1 MNKSRL
7 HKFNPDYT
15 WSEVAKEPYKPSPG
29 ATRHPLPGAGEGIME
44 QASVGPGTSGAPET
58 AGCFCGIDRQTIIGM
73 RGESARFHVRY
84 FEVEPGG
91 HSSLEKH
98 EHEHAVICVRGKG
111 RALAGDKV
119 FEVGFMDA
127 LYVAPNEPHQLFNPF
142 EEPFGFICI
151 VDAER
156 DRPMTL
162 DEEDIKKLDESDE
175 TKGKYIG
182 YVEGD

>member
-1 MNKSRL
+1 MTKSRL

-15 WSEVAKEPYKPSPG
+15 WNEVAKEPYK
-29 ATRHPLPGAGEGIME
+29 TGEGAAE
-44 QASVGPGTSGAPET
+44 GA
-58 AGCFCGIDRQTIIGM
+58 ACFCGIDRQTIIGM
-73 RGESARFHVRY
+73 RGESAKFHVRY

-111 RALAGDKV
+111 RALAGDKI
-119 FEVGFMDA
+119 FEVGFMDT
-127 LYVAPNEPHQLFNPF
+127 LYVAPSEPHQLFNPF

-156 DRPMTL
+156 DRPKTL
-162 DEEDIKKLDESDE
+162 DEEDIKKLDESED

-182 YVEGD
+182 YIEGD

>member
-1 MNKSRL
+1 MTKSRL

-15 WSEVAKEPYKPSPG
+15 WSEVAKEPYK
-29 ATRHPLPGAGEGIME
+29 AGG
-44 QASVGPGTSGAPET
+44 ASVGRDAPGAPET
-58 AGCFCGIDRQTIIGM
+58 ACFCGIDRQTLIGM
-73 RGESARFHVRY
+73 KGESAKFHVRY

-98 EHEHAVICVRGKG
+98 EHEHVVICVRGKG

-119 FEVGFMDA
+119 FEVGFMAA
-127 LYVAPNEPHQLFNPF
+127 LYVAPNEPHQLINTGTD
-142 EEPFGFICI
+142 PFGFICI

-156 DRPMTL
+156 DRPKTL
-162 DEEDIKKLDESDE
+162 DDEEIKKLDESDE

-182 YVEGD
+182 YIEGD